1 MLEKY
6 ELAEKDYM
14 AGMKYKEI
22 AEKYDV
28 SINTVKSW
36 KTRHKWSKDASEK
49 GVHTKPKRVHTKKE
63 LLEPVVESD
72 ELTEKQRLFCIY
84 YIKYF
89 NATKAYQKAYECNYI
104 TANVNGSRLL
114 VNASIQNEID
124 RMKEERATELKLDVR
139 DIIQKYIDIAFAD
152 ITDFVSF
159 SSETLVAKDE
169 LGRNMKDDEGKNI
182 TYNVNH
188 VDFKSSEDVDGTIIS
203 EVKKGKDGV
212 SVKLADKMKA
222 LEMLSRYTDLLNDNQ
237 LKQLKI
243 EKAKAEVKQLT
254 NETESSSRTIIV
266 NDKEEMRRLMNER
279 ASR

>member
-1 MLEKY
+1 
-6 ELAEKDYM
+6 M
-14 AGMKYKEI
+14 AGMKYKDI
-22 AEKYDV
+22 AEKYEV

-36 KTRHKWSKDASEK
+36 KTRHKWSKDAAEK
-49 GVHTKPKRVHTKKE
+49 SVHTKPKRVHTKKE
-63 LLEPVVESD
+63 SKEPVVESD

-89 NATKAYQKAYECNYI
+89 NATKAYQKAYESNYI

-152 ITDFVSF
+152 ITDFVTF
-159 SSETLVAKDE
+159 GSETLVAKDE
-169 LGRNMKDDEGKNI
+169 LGRNIIDDEGNNI

-188 VDFKSSEDVDGTIIS
+188 VDFKSSDSVDGTIIC
-203 EVKKGKDGV
+203 EVKKGKDGI
-212 SVKLADKMKA
+212 SVKLVDKMKA
-222 LEMLSRYTDLLNDNQ
+222 LEMLSKYTDLLNDNQ
-237 LKQLKI
+237 LKQLQI